1 MRTKELVELNEGI
14 KYFKDSKKVYNY
26 IEKIDKRINSV
37 QGMDASQKKKL
48 EDYVDKLKTLAE
60 KLGEIEDK
68 FATATE
74 ASEKLSIKNEYRKIK
89 LQNMSLFKELEKED
103 LKRILIGSGAI
114 FGVIAVLSL
123 LGGVSSFFGGGS
135 SGTQSFLNANGKID
149 NSNIGSVI
157 QNADT
162 IKNELTKK
170 ADEASQQISSA
181 VYQRDISKA
190 QLHNIDELIDKAK
203 NVNKVGLFGWNNT
216 LGFL

>member
-123 LGGVSSFFGGGS
+123 LGGVSAFFGGGA
-135 SGTQSFLNANGKID
+135 SGTQSFLNSNGKID
-149 NSNIGSVI
+149 NSNIGNVV
-157 QNADT
+157 QNADA
-162 IKNELTKK
+162 IKNELTKR
-170 ADEASQQISSA
+170 ADDASRQIGDLT
-181 VYQRDISKA
+181 YQRDISKV

-203 NVNKVGLFGWNNT
+203 NVNKVGLFGFNNL